1 MLKNKLK
8 RQYYKFL
15 IRKIS
20 RSIWDMELRVVT
32 IKQIKEGIRI
42 EFDKLSANIKGFEDE
57 VTKEKAKDKID
68 MEKIKKLEKFKAIR
82 EVDAEKLQEQMIG
95 KWIKEEQSY
104 HGGID
109 QEVKVVEKKIEGGI
123 SYRELIEKELKK
135 I

>member
-1 MLKNKLK
+1 MLKNRLK
-8 RQYYKFL
+8 KQYYKFL

-20 RSIWDMELRVVT
+20 RSIWDMELRITT
-32 IKQIKEGIRI
+32 IKEIKEGIRI

-57 VTKEKAKDKID
+57 VTKEKAKEKID
-68 MEKIKKLEKFKAIR
+68 MEKIKKLEKFKVIR

-95 KWIKEEQSY
+95 KWIEEEQSY

>member
-1 MLKNKLK
+1 MLKNRLK
-8 RQYYKFL
+8 KQYYKFL

-20 RSIWDMELRVVT
+20 RSIWDMELRITT
-32 IKQIKEGIRI
+32 IKEIKEGIRI

-68 MEKIKKLEKFKAIR
+68 MEKIKKLEKFKVIR

-95 KWIKEEQSY
+95 KWIEEEQSY